1 MVLVV
6 EDASSGPIR
15 PRIADLGTVT
25 ITFTHV
31 KVLRSSTYKCI
42 DAPVEL
48 PDAPK
53 LAEKEL
59 KGMSVT
65 HVAKSGSPSILNDV
79 SLLHDS

>member
-1 MVLVV
+1 MVFVV
-6 EDASSGPIR
+6 EDAPSGPRR

-25 ITFTHV
+25 VTFTRRR
-31 KVLRSSTYKCI
+31 VLGLSTCKSI
-42 DAPVEL
+42 DAPVGL

-65 HVAKSGSPSILNDV
+65 HVAKSAPQSIPNDL
-79 SLLHDS
+79 SLLHDP